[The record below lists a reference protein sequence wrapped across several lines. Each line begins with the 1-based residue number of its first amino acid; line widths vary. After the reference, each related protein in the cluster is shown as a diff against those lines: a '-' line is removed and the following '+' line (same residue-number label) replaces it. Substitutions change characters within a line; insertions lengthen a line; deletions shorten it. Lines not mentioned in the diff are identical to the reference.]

1 MRPDLK
7 NRDSFTLEMSKN
19 HFIRNFLCNG
29 RLRLKNVDLNLQNYK
44 RKRVIPVPGN
54 LFLRGGT
61 KWDFARSSLVS
72 SVKMFYC
79 DGLGQIFAKHFPNHK
94 PSPSKS

>member
-1 MRPDLK
+1 M
-7 NRDSFTLEMSKN
+7 
-19 HFIRNFLCNG
+19 
-29 RLRLKNVDLNLQNYK
+29 
-44 RKRVIPVPGN
+44 IPVPGN

-94 PSPSKS
+94 PSPSKSQSKHFSQNVLAGFKPDKISKLSTEQAIT

>member
-1 MRPDLK
+1 M
-7 NRDSFTLEMSKN
+7 
-19 HFIRNFLCNG
+19 
-29 RLRLKNVDLNLQNYK
+29 QNYK
-44 RKRVIPVPGN
+44 QKILIPVPEN

-94 PSPSKS
+94 PSPSKSKSKHLTQNVPAGFKTDTISQFRTQLTIT